1 MKYTYQ
7 SNFASRI
14 ENLIAQ
20 KNVLGFPYKESSRIL
35 RDFDAFCVRDFPEAM
50 ELTEELCMAWAVRK
64 PKEGNN
70 AFRNRLMPIR
80 ELARHLIR
88 NGEQA
93 FLLPSDLA
101 RRLPSHEAYIFSKT
115 EIISIWDYFD
125 HLKPKRNFP
134 VRHLVIPMIFRL
146 LYCCGLRP
154 AEARRLRVCD
164 AILERGRLDIM
175 ESKGNRS
182 RIVMMADDVAEM
194 MRSYDRAVSAI
205 MPSRTV
211 FFPDSNGN
219 VYTKE
224 WMEKTF
230 RIARKQIGLRAVGGH
245 FPRPY
250 DFRHTFA
257 THRLYQWMKEGKDL
271 NAMLP
276 YLSAYMG
283 HTELS
288 HTYYYIHLVPGL
300 FEEMSGFNFSVMER
314 LLPEA
319 GWDE

>member
-194 MRSYDRAVSAI
+194 MRSYDPLERSSFLTPMATST
-205 MPSRTV
+205 PRSGWRRLSESRESKSV
-211 FFPDSNGN
+211 CG
-219 VYTKE
+219 
-224 WMEKTF
+224 
-230 RIARKQIGLRAVGGH
+230 
-245 FPRPY
+245 
-250 DFRHTFA
+250 
-257 THRLYQWMKEGKDL
+257 
-271 NAMLP
+271 
-276 YLSAYMG
+276 LSAVIFRALTIFG
-283 HTELS
+283 TRS
-288 HTYYYIHLVPGL
+288 PRTDCI
-300 FEEMSGFNFSVMER
+300 SG
-314 LLPEA
+314 
-319 GWDE
+319 